1 MFFRAFRAHAWLT
14 PFTERHKT
22 MDKILI
28 RNLKIFAYHG
38 VNPEEKQDGQNFV
51 FDIDA
56 YVDISVPCESDN
68 VEDTVSY
75 AKIIKETV
83 RIFTCQKD
91 DLLERA
97 AQRVADGLFEKF
109 DKIQSLRIL
118 LKKPEAPIKADFE
131 YVGVEIFRERAD
143 KNE

>member
-1 MFFRAFRAHAWLT
+1 
-14 PFTERHKT
+14 
-22 MDKILI
+22 MDKILV

-38 VNPEEKQDGQNFV
+38 VNPEEKRDGQNFV

-56 YVDISVPCESDN
+56 SVDISVPCVSDN

-83 RIFTCQKD
+83 RIFTSQKD

-97 AQRVADGLFEKF
+97 AQRVADGLFESF
-109 DKIQSLRIL
+109 EKIQSLRIL
-118 LKKPEAPIKADFE
+118 LKKPEAPIKADFD
-131 YVGVEIFRERAD
+131 YVGVEIFRERVD

>member
-1 MFFRAFRAHAWLT
+1 
-14 PFTERHKT
+14 

-38 VNPEEKQDGQNFV
+38 VHAYEKQNGQNFI

-56 YVDISVPCESDN
+56 FVDMSKPCESDN

-75 AKIIKETV
+75 SAVIYEVTK
-83 RIFTCQKD
+83 IFTAEKY
-91 DLLERA
+91 DLLEKA
-97 AQRVADGLFEKF
+97 VQVVADGLFESF

-118 LKKPEAPIKADFE
+118 LKKPEAPIEADFE
-131 YVGVEIFRERAD
+131 YVGVEIFRERA
-143 KNE
+143 KQ

>member
-1 MFFRAFRAHAWLT
+1 
-14 PFTERHKT
+14 
-22 MDKILI
+22 MDKILV
-28 RNLKIFAYHG
+28 RNLKIFAYNG
-38 VNPEEKQDGQNFV
+38 VNPEEKEDGQNFV

-56 YVDISVPCESDN
+56 YVDISIPCVSDN

-83 RIFTCQKD
+83 RIFTSQKD

-97 AQRVADGLFEKF
+97 AQRVADGLFESF
-109 DKIQSLRIL
+109 DKIKKLRIL

-131 YVGVEIFRERAD
+131 YVGVEIFRERAEN
-143 KNE
+143 NE

>member
-1 MFFRAFRAHAWLT
+1 
-14 PFTERHKT
+14 
-22 MDKILI
+22 MDRILV
-28 RNLKIFAYHG
+28 RNLKIFDYHG
-38 VNPEEKQDGQNFV
+38 VNPEEKEDGQNFV

-56 YVDISVPCESDN
+56 YVDISIPCVSDN

-83 RIFTCQKD
+83 RIFTSQKD

-97 AQRVADGLFEKF
+97 AQRVADGLFESF
-109 DKIQSLRIL
+109 DKIKKLRIL

-131 YVGVEIFRERAD
+131 YVGVEIFRERAEN
-143 KNE
+143 NE